1 MGDLSTGLAPRVSHP
16 RGSHMVFTSQLREL
30 HAIMSAA
37 PCRFT
42 GSPLGV
48 GRPAQAR
55 EDQQVRIARGH
66 AGNWLQGG
74 RKVFQ
79 VADLPEQ
86 RGVSEEEGAAESHKR
101 GEEES
106 GRIGVGARGRAR
118 RLGLAPVV

>member
-1 MGDLSTGLAPRVSHP
+1 MPSCLQHP
-16 RGSHMVFTSQLREL
+16 VGSQ
-30 HAIMSAA
+30 
-37 PCRFT
+37 
-42 GSPLGV
+42 GV
-48 GRPAQAR
+48 LWGWEGPHKRR